1 MSGRDGNP
9 EDTRPRDRPPERE
22 EHRGFHSAR
31 EGTAAAEPPERSER
45 QSRGSASRDRPP
57 QSAPSRDGRDR
68 PSDGAVDHRP
78 DTHRDRRDRPPD
90 GEPRRDR
97 PPLDSPLEPVPGP
110 RRRGA
115 RGGRRPPSRLRRRQ
129 STDRPDPEVDGDP
142 VKHAFA
148 GRVDLYE
155 VATWEPRTWLDSVA
169 VSLTGALRA
178 ARRVALVGV
187 ALLLLLAQVVIAGAI
202 VVEEPLVGSLA
213 VLSIL
218 PALGVAGYLWYGDPT
233 RREPLLTL
241 AATFLLS
248 ILFAGFA
255 GVVNTALGP
264 LFDLSGVAGL
274 IAFYFLVVGPVEEVV
289 KWLAIRV
296 YAYRSGAFGAV
307 VDGVV
312 YGAAAGVGFAAIEN
326 LLYIATTYVQAAEA
340 TGIAPRSAATSVAA
354 QRLVVGPGHVVFS
367 AWAGFYLGLAK
378 FNPENRGPIVVKG
391 LLIAAFIHA
400 LYNSAVTVLPSVL
413 PTLGLFGFIV
423 AYHGFWFALLYRKVR
438 AYRSLYRQRTPSGV
452 GGLRR

>member
-1 MSGRDGNP
+1 MSGRDGDP
-9 EDTRPRDRPPERE
+9 EDPRARDRPPRRDER
-22 EHRGFHSAR
+22 RGPPSDRSTTAVRSPDRSGEQPR
-31 EGTAAAEPPERSER
+31 ERPPNGTADRHPD
-45 QSRGSASRDRPP
+45 QQRPP
-57 QSAPSRDGRDR
+57 NGAADR
-68 PSDGAVDHRP
+68 HSG
-78 DTHRDRRDRPPD
+78 T
-90 GEPRRDR
+90 RRDR

-115 RGGRRPPSRLRRRQ
+115 RGGRRPPSRLRRGR
-129 STDRPDPEVDGDP
+129 TPDPDRVDGDP
-142 VKHAFA
+142 VKESFA
-148 GRVDLYE
+148 GRVDLYDI
-155 VATWEPRTWLDSVA
+155 ATWEPRTALDSVA
-169 VSLTGALRA
+169 VSLTGVLRA
-178 ARRVALVGV
+178 ARTLALVGV
-187 ALLLLLAQVVIAGAI
+187 ASLLFLAQILIAGAI

-248 ILFAGFA
+248 ILFASVA

-274 IAFYFLVVGPVEEVV
+274 IAFYFLVVGPVEEAV

-296 YAYRSGAFGAV
+296 YAYRSGAFQAV
-307 VDGVV
+307 IDGVV
-312 YGAAAGVGFAAIEN
+312 YGAMAGVGFAAIEN
-326 LLYIATTYVQAAEA
+326 LLYITTAYIQATEA
-340 TGIAPRSAATSVAA
+340 TGITPGSAATSVAA

-378 FNPENRGPIVVKG
+378 FNPENYGPIVVKG

-438 AYRSLYRQRTPSGV
+438 AYRSLYRQRTPAGV
-452 GGLRR
+452 GGVRR

>member
-1 MSGRDGNP
+1 
-9 EDTRPRDRPPERE
+9 
-22 EHRGFHSAR
+22 
-31 EGTAAAEPPERSER
+31 
-45 QSRGSASRDRPP
+45 
-57 QSAPSRDGRDR
+57 
-68 PSDGAVDHRP
+68 
-78 DTHRDRRDRPPD
+78 
-90 GEPRRDR
+90 
-97 PPLDSPLEPVPGP
+97 
-110 RRRGA
+110 
-115 RGGRRPPSRLRRRQ
+115 
-129 STDRPDPEVDGDP
+129 

-148 GRVDLYE
+148 GRVDLYDI
-155 VATWEPRTWLDSVA
+155 ATWEPRTWLDSVA

-187 ALLLLLAQVVIAGAI
+187 ALLLLLAQVAIAGAI
-202 VVEEPLVGSLA
+202 VLEEPLVGSLA

-296 YAYRSGAFGAV
+296 YAYRTGAFQAV

-312 YGAAAGVGFAAIEN
+312 YGAMAGVGFAAIEN
-326 LLYIATTYVQAAEA
+326 LLYIATTYIQAAEA

-400 LYNSAVTVLPSVL
+400 LYNSAVTVLPDILS
-413 PTLGLFGFIV
+413 TLGLFGFVV

-438 AYRSLYRQRTPSGV
+438 AYRSLYRQRTGV